1 MRISFIELDWGII
14 KMIKILIL
22 TDDKLKW
29 GRFIRHIMLIDK
41 MWELDHCFHLENQMF
56 HFYIRS
62 SLTKSMRGA
71 AFAHVIEDKH
81 IDNEDFCR
89 ILLPT
94 IKQRVTQYGSRTILG
109 ER

>member
-1 MRISFIELDWGII
+1 
-14 KMIKILIL
+14 MIKILIL

-29 GRFIRHIMLIDK
+29 GRFIRHIMTIDR
-41 MWELDHCFHLENQMF
+41 MWELDQCFHLENRMF

-62 SLTKSMRGA
+62 SFPESMRGA
-71 AFAHVIEDKH
+71 AFAHVIEDKE
-81 IDNEDFCR
+81 IDDEDFYR

-94 IKQRVTQYGSRTILG
+94 IKQKVTQYGSRTILG

>member
-1 MRISFIELDWGII
+1 
-14 KMIKILIL
+14 MIKILIL

-41 MWELDHCFHLENQMF
+41 MWELDQCFHLENQMF

-62 SLTKSMRGA
+62 TLPESIRGA
-71 AFAHVIEDKH
+71 AFAHVIEDKY
-81 IDNEDFCR
+81 IDVEDFYH

>member
-1 MRISFIELDWGII
+1 
-14 KMIKILIL
+14 MIKILIL

-41 MWELDHCFHLENQMF
+41 IWEVDQCFHLKNQMF

-62 SLTKSMRGA
+62 SFPESMRGA
-71 AFAHVIEDKH
+71 AFAHVIEDKE
-81 IDNEDFCR
+81 IDDETFYT

-109 ER
+109 E

>member
-1 MRISFIELDWGII
+1 
-14 KMIKILIL
+14 MIKILIL
-22 TDDKLKW
+22 TDEREKW
-29 GRFIRHIMLIDK
+29 AEYLSSIIKFDHMRKNINQFIL
-41 MWELDHCFHLENQMF
+41 LNPLLCFHIQ
-56 HFYIRS
+56 S
-62 SLTKSMRGA
+62 SFPESMRGA

-81 IDNEDFCR
+81 IDDEDFYR

>member
-1 MRISFIELDWGII
+1 
-14 KMIKILIL
+14 MIKILIL

-41 MWELDHCFHLENQMF
+41 IWELDQCFHLENQMF

-62 SLTKSMRGA
+62 SLTESMRGA
-71 AFAHVIEDKH
+71 AFAHVIEDKEIDEYDFFQH
-81 IDNEDFCR
+81 IY
-89 ILLPT
+89 PT
-94 IKQRVTQYGSRTILG
+94 IKQKVTQYGSRTILG

>member
-1 MRISFIELDWGII
+1 
-14 KMIKILIL
+14 MIKILIL

-41 MWELDHCFHLENQMF
+41 IWELGNCFHLENQMF
-56 HFYIRS
+56 HFYICS
-62 SLTKSMRGA
+62 SFPESIRGA
-71 AFAHVIEDKH
+71 AFAHVIEDKE
-81 IDNEDFCR
+81 IDDEDFYR

>member
-1 MRISFIELDWGII
+1 
-14 KMIKILIL
+14 MIKILIL

-29 GRFIRHIMLIDK
+29 GRFIRRIMLIDR
-41 MWELDHCFHLENQMF
+41 MWELDQCFHLENQMF

-62 SLTKSMRGA
+62 TFPESMRGA

-81 IDNEDFCR
+81 IDDEDFYR

-94 IKQRVTQYGSRTILG
+94 IKQKVTQYGSRTILG

>member
-1 MRISFIELDWGII
+1 
-14 KMIKILIL
+14 MIKILIL
-22 TDDKLKW
+22 TDDRKKW
-29 GRFIRHIMLIDK
+29 FQFIRSIMKIDRAYQTK
-41 MWELDHCFHLENQMF
+41 EYMGLENKMF
-56 HFYIRS
+56 CFRIQEQ
-62 SLTKSMRGA
+62 LLECMRGA

-81 IDNEDFCR
+81 IDDEDFYR

>member
-1 MRISFIELDWGII
+1 
-14 KMIKILIL
+14 MIKILIL
-22 TDDKLKW
+22 TDEREKW
-29 GRFIRHIMLIDK
+29 AEYLSSIIRF
-41 MWELDHCFHLENQMF
+41 DHMRKNINQIILLNPLLCFHIQ
-56 HFYIRS
+56 S
-62 SLTKSMRGA
+62 SFPESMRGA

-81 IDNEDFCR
+81 IDAEDFCR

>member
-1 MRISFIELDWGII
+1 
-14 KMIKILIL
+14 MIKILIL

-29 GRFIRHIMLIDK
+29 GRFIRHLMTIDRMYENNK
-41 MWELDHCFHLENQMF
+41 CFHLENRMF

-62 SLTKSMRGA
+62 SFPESTRGA
-71 AFAHVIEDKH
+71 AFAHVIEDKE
-81 IDNEDFCR
+81 IYVEDFYQL
-89 ILLPT
+89 ILPT

>member
-1 MRISFIELDWGII
+1 MLR
-14 KMIKILIL
+14 MIKILIL
-22 TDDKLKW
+22 TDERNKW
-29 GRFIRHIMLIDK
+29 IEFLYSIMKFDRTRFDTPNIIA
-41 MWELDHCFHLENQMF
+41 LENKMF
-56 HFYIRS
+56 HIEIRS
-62 SLTKSMRGA
+62 SFPESMRGA

-81 IDNEDFCR
+81 IDDEDFYR